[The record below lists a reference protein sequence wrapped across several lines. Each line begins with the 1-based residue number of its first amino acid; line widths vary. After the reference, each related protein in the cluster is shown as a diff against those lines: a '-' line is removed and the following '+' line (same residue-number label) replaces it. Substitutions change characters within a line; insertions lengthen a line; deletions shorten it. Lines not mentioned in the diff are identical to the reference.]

1 MLRRLLFLILLG
13 YLLGF
18 AWFALELPG
27 AAGNVT
33 TDAVVVLTGGEGRIT
48 RGLNVLRAGQ
58 AKQLLISGVDKD
70 VKPRELA
77 AEFKVAKPLMRC
89 CITLGYDAV
98 DTASNASES
107 ARWIAERKFTSV
119 RLVTSDWH
127 MRRAAWD
134 LSLLLPSGVKVVE
147 DAVPTHPSARILVLE
162 YNKLL
167 ARLALGL
174 WRI

>member
-1 MLRRLLFLILLG
+1 MLRQILFVTLMA

-18 AWFALELPG
+18 AWFALALPG
-27 AAGNVT
+27 GAGNVT
-33 TDAVVVLTGGEGRIT
+33 SDAVVVLTGGEGRI
-48 RGLNVLRAGQ
+48 GHALVVLKAGQ
-58 AKQLLISGVDKD
+58 ARQLLISGVDRD

-77 AEFKVAKPLMRC
+77 AEYKVAKPLMRC
-89 CITLGYDAV
+89 CITLGYEAV
-98 DTASNASES
+98 DTVGNARES
-107 ARWIAERKFTSV
+107 AHWIAQRKFSSV

-134 LSLLLPSGVKVVE
+134 LSLVLPRGVKVIE

-167 ARLALGL
+167 TRLVVGW
-174 WRI
+174 WRK

>member
-1 MLRRLLFLILLG
+1 MFRRTLFLVLLT

-18 AWFALELPG
+18 AWFTLALPG
-27 AAGNVT
+27 PVGEFP
-33 TDAVVVLTGGEGRIT
+33 TDAVVVLTGGEGRID
-48 RGLNVLRAGQ
+48 RGLDVLRRGDAR
-58 AKQLLISGVDKD
+58 QLLISGVDKD

-77 AEFKVAKPLMRC
+77 AEYKVAKPLMRC
-89 CITLGYDAV
+89 CITLGYEAV
-98 DTASNASES
+98 DTVGNARES
-107 ARWIAERKFTSV
+107 AHWIAVRKFSTV

-134 LSLLLPSGVKVVE
+134 LSLVLPHDVKVIE

-167 ARLALGL
+167 TRLAVGL
-174 WRI
+174 WRK